1 MSTALDRFILPR
13 HSESVA
19 TVATVATVGARKG
32 ELCTDQSALSE
43 EDQAWAIRYLDA
55 IGESDQAMRAEY
67 LNHLATDPRLIE
79 QMQDQC
85 IALGIARLEVSP

>member
-1 MSTALDRFILPR
+1 M
-13 HSESVA
+13 
-19 TVATVATVGARKG
+19 
-32 ELCTDQSALSE
+32 SE